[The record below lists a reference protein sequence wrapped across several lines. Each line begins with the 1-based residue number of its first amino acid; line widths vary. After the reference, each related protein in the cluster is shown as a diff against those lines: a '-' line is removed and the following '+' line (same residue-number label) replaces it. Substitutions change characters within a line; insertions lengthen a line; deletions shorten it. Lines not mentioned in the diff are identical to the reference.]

1 MTYLKNIQRF
11 NVVVNTFSL
20 LLHSGNKS
28 TRREGTRERKQLAL
42 ENGANYSCFYDRA
55 RAKKILDVTK
65 RRLDVA
71 KRRLRPFDKMIVP
84 KWACHYGPL
93 TSSFGRSGKAAGR
106 LTDIKNWRKKLR
118 QNCSKMSGKLAWR
131 LTR

>member
-20 LLHSGNKS
+20 LPHSGNKS
-28 TRREGTRERKQLAL
+28 TRREGTREREQLAL
-42 ENGANYSCFYDRA
+42 ENGANYSRFYDRA

-71 KRRLRPFDKMIVP
+71 KRRLERDEKTIAPV
-84 KWACHYGPL
+84 
-93 TSSFGRSGKAAGR
+93 
-106 LTDIKNWRKKLR
+106 
-118 QNCSKMSGKLAWR
+118 
-131 LTR
+131 